1 MGREPRNLACIVNP
15 KRIGIRSA
23 SCGRYAT
30 LAGVTFIPDLY
41 AAAVNY
47 VGVSKLLTFMQ
58 TIPPYWEPFRKMMY
72 EMVGDPEKDS
82 ALFTQVS
89 PVFHTDKIKAPLFV
103 AQGKNDPRVN
113 VNESDQMVEAMR
125 NRGLEVE
132 YMVKDNEG
140 HGFRNQENRFDF
152 YEAMEKFLEKHLKK

>member
-58 TIPPYWEPFRKMMY
+58 TIPPYWEPFRAQMY
-72 EMVGDPEKDS
+72 EMVGNPDDPQERERMKAS
-82 ALFTQVS
+82 S
-89 PVFHTDKIKAPLFV
+89 PFFHVERIVTPMFVARLGERGKPVRVLRRDGELPVPAPAPL
-103 AQGKNDPRVN
+103 K
-113 VNESDQMVEAMR
+113 
-125 NRGLEVE
+125 
-132 YMVKDNEG
+132 
-140 HGFRNQENRFDF
+140 
-152 YEAMEKFLEKHLKK
+152 